1 MSEWISAIE
10 ASRRIKAAGL
20 SEENLIE
27 WASQGRIRARA
38 KSSTSSL
45 DDPPEKRLFPKKP
58 PSDKKELSIHGSW
71 PDIPNHYWAE
81 RQVEVLWGAGT
92 YEATVEYWVD
102 YYQGTERERIKLFD
116 LTFSK
121 VDLDTLLDV
130 HPSKG
135 TGARPPKER
144 WQQQRLTQRQADA
157 LKFIDIALTHPPKD
171 PLGRVAMHS
180 EYLKWHADPKNKR
193 TGKPLV
199 RSTFGKWQDRYLD
212 GWRVSDSLKLVH
224 NS

>member
-1 MSEWISAIE
+1 MSEWISATE
-10 ASRRIKAAGL
+10 ASMRIKAAGL
-20 SEENLIE
+20 TEEDLIE
-27 WASQGRIRARA
+27 WARLGKLKSRAQ
-38 KSSTSSL
+38 KGTFSD
-45 DDPPEKRLFPKKP
+45 DDPCIVREFPKDP
-58 PSDKKELSIHGSW
+58 PSGEIERAVSGPW
-71 PDIPNHYWAE
+71 PDVPSYFWDEPPSKA
-81 RQVEVLWGAGT
+81 LWGACT
-92 YEATVEYWVD
+92 FAASIRYWND
-102 YYQGTERERIKLFD
+102 YYQLHQYEHVELFD

-121 VDLDTLLDV
+121 VDLDLLLDV
-130 HPSKG
+130 RPSTV
-135 TGARPPKER
+135 TGARPLKER
-144 WQQQRLTQRQADA
+144 WQLQRLTQQQADA

-180 EYLKWHADPKNKR
+180 EYLKWHADPKHKR